1 MATRKHFFDHVRD
14 TNGTAISSATIN
26 VYNKGTT
33 TDATNVYDA
42 ITGGSDTN
50 PITTDTNG
58 FFEFWLDPDDHNA
71 TQTFDIKVSHSSLT
85 TKTFS
90 DVDVLKLINTISP
103 ELFSGAHSVIASQ
116 GAVDTPAELAR
127 GASTIL
133 ARLASGNIVASTP
146 AQLRTLVNVGYI
158 PLDITSAREIASND
172 IQNLSAHGGI
182 LCIDSTPKLKRVNA
196 ATDKALR
203 LEWAASDVTEIQF
216 PPVVMPRD
224 LNPAVDITFHLLG
237 NMSGSTDTPTIDVQF
252 YDKVGD
258 TEMGGVSSAFGS
270 SLAEETGTI
279 ANANI
284 SGAPL
289 GFFNI
294 TMIPGAHGTD
304 TLYVYAAWIEYSSI

>member
-1 MATRKHFFDHVRD
+1 MADRVHFFDHVRD
-14 TNGTAISSATIN
+14 TNGSAISGATVN

-42 ITGGSDTN
+42 ETGGTDTN
-50 PITTDTNG
+50 PITADANG
-58 FFEFWLDPDDHNA
+58 FFEFWLDPDDHNE

-85 TKTFS
+85 TKTFA
-90 DVDVLKLINTISP
+90 DLHVLQLPNLP
-103 ELFSGAHSVIASQ
+103 
-116 GAVDTPAELAR
+116 
-127 GASTIL
+127 ASTVYG
-133 ARLASGNIVASTP
+133 RRASGSILGITY
-146 AQLRTLVNVGYI
+146 AQLRTDVLLGFI
-158 PLDITSAREIASND
+158 PLDIASAREIASND
-172 IQNLSAHGGI
+172 IQNLAAHGGI
-182 LCIDSTPKLKRVNA
+182 LCLDSTPKLKRVNA

-224 LNPAVDITFHLLG
+224 LNPAVDITFHILG

-304 TLYVYAAWIEYSSI
+304 VLYVYSAWIEYSGI